1 MSGSIKILFTVALR
15 EEALPIID
23 FFGLERDAESG
34 SQPVYRNENMALIV
48 SGLGKIKAAA
58 ATARLFSRETV
69 ARGAS
74 AINIG
79 IAGAVHPASHPKSQI
94 FLIHKIVDNG
104 SAREF
109 FPDMIIESALKETM
123 VTTFD
128 APVTLESTDIPTL
141 GLVDMEASGFFET
154 ASLFLG
160 PHRIVCLKIVSDHLE
175 GTGLKGSEIRSL
187 VASHAHTIGDFTRRL
202 IALCDSDSPPYTE
215 AEAKW
220 MDGVGLALRLTVSQK
235 HMLKGW
241 VLSHRLKTDDP
252 LPDLKEA
259 LQFRPTTKVERNSR
273 FEEIRKILTQ

>member
-23 FFGLERDAESG
+23 LFGLERDPESG
-34 SQPVYRNENMALIV
+34 SQPVYRNENIALIV

-58 ATARLFSRETV
+58 ATARLFSRECV
-69 ARGAS
+69 ARGAG

-79 IAGAVHPASHPKSQI
+79 IAGSVHPASHPKSQI

-109 FPDMIIESALKETM
+109 FPDMIIKSGLKETTL
-123 VTTFD
+123 TTFD
-128 APVTLESTDIPTL
+128 APVTLESMGIPTL

-175 GTGLKGSEIRSL
+175 GKRLKRSEIRSL
-187 VASHAHTIGDFTRRL
+187 VASHAHTIGDFAQRM
-202 IALCDSDSPPYTE
+202 IASCDSDSPPYTE

-220 MDGVGLALRLTVSQK
+220 MDAVGFDLRLTVSQK
-235 HMLKGW
+235 HMLKDW
-241 VLSHRLKTDDP
+241 VLAHRLKTEDP
-252 LPDLKEA
+252 LPDLKED
-259 LQFRPTTKVERNSR
+259 LQLRPQTKAERNTR